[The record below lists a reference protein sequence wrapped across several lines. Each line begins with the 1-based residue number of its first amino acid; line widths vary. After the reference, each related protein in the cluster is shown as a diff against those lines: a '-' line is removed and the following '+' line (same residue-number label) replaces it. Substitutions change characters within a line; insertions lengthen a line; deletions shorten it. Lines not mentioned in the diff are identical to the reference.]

1 MLNTVYIEY
10 SLECFRV
17 ITSTFYHLTLQQPP
31 APNISSTDDIF
42 DNLLQSSVRKFR
54 VFVDKN
60 IYLETT
66 KFSNWMI
73 SLFLSVYSPASVR
86 LQFTSVQFTSKDFNS
101 DLIILINL
109 FQLTGAREE
118 ALDLA
123 LDLARACSLTS
134 ALSTAPD
141 RLVCTWR
148 YLARFRAAISSAWK
162 NICSLM
168 EVTLCFYS
176 LTAYSNMYNAT
187 S

>member
-66 KFSNWMI
+66 KFSN
-73 SLFLSVYSPASVR
+73 
-86 LQFTSVQFTSKDFNS
+86 
-101 DLIILINL
+101 
-109 FQLTGAREE
+109 
-118 ALDLA
+118 
-123 LDLARACSLTS
+123 
-134 ALSTAPD
+134 
-141 RLVCTWR
+141 
-148 YLARFRAAISSAWK
+148 
-162 NICSLM
+162 
-168 EVTLCFYS
+168 
-176 LTAYSNMYNAT
+176 
-187 S
+187 